1 MKVKNWFQNLLSIG
15 HHVPLTTSGM
25 HPTPFL
31 SNDPRWRLAHVA
43 RMARMIQRDRNHS
56 SIIMWSLGNEAG
68 CGGGHRA
75 MAQWARLND
84 PSRPLHY
91 ESGGSRTSCTVG
103 LYTTQVESS

>member
-1 MKVKNWFQNLLSIG
+1 
-15 HHVPLTTSGM
+15 M